1 MQALGPDVVAERPP
15 RGADVGFVGGGQ
27 RRERRVLAQPL
38 VILGQHAIHLGL
50 LQHHFRHQHVVRI
63 GGVAPREVPPV
74 AAIPAQEV
82 GSKPPALGR
91 MTAGGPLASAPI
103 IPRVKIYT
111 KTGDAGETSFFD
123 GSRVSKADL
132 RVDAY
137 GEVDELNACLGAAR
151 GACQDADLRDAL
163 AAIQQ
168 QLFAVG
174 RQAGGPVGEDRRAR
188 DQGRRS
194 GGGRRAPGA
203 VDRSS
208 RRRSCRRCGDSSSPA
223 AETAGAWLHVART
236 VCRRAERRVVGLGE
250 GAVEPIV
257 VRYLNRL
264 SDLLFVM
271 ARAAN
276 HRQGVPET
284 EW

>member
-1 MQALGPDVVAERPP
+1 
-15 RGADVGFVGGGQ
+15 
-27 RRERRVLAQPL
+27 
-38 VILGQHAIHLGL
+38 
-50 LQHHFRHQHVVRI
+50 
-63 GGVAPREVPPV
+63 
-74 AAIPAQEV
+74 
-82 GSKPPALGR
+82 
-91 MTAGGPLASAPI
+91 
-103 IPRVKIYT
+103 VKIYT
-111 KTGDAGETSFFD
+111 KTGDAGETSLFD
-123 GSRVSKADL
+123 GTRTSKADL

-151 GACQDADLRDAL
+151 GACRDADLRDAL

-174 RQAGGPVGEDRRAR
+174 ARLADPLVKIAARVEKAAVRDEDVERLEQLIDRLETELPPLRRFILPGG
-188 DQGRRS
+188 
-194 GGGRRAPGA
+194 
-203 VDRSS
+203 
-208 RRRSCRRCGDSSSPA
+208 
-223 AETAGAWLHVART
+223 AEAGAWLHVART
-236 VCRRAERRVVGLGE
+236 VCRRAERRVVALGE

-257 VRYLNRL
+257 LVYLNRL